1 MRKYINGKLASAGD
15 NVKLVPI
22 AVYDNSVPID
32 SHGQQIN
39 NLEFYITN
47 QDQQVQDMQGTN
59 FNATVQIEWPD
70 PAGLLETVPA

>member
-1 MRKYINGKLASAGD
+1 M
-15 NVKLVPI
+15 
-22 AVYDNSVPID
+22 PID

-70 PAGLLETVPA
+70 PAPPHLGEAGAETMIQDVSFYRR